1 MPPPSDMHGTL
12 VGLLVML
19 LSLGSIPGFAVA
31 EAPSSAPTSEPNDEP
46 VACEEFAQRQI
57 KLADQQLQQS
67 NYPQA
72 LKVLNSTMENCET
85 ADVREKIVEVLGE
98 WYGVLQAQ
106 GTEGLQQFLNILSNQ
121 PHVSSATKS
130 QFKRRVGAQV
140 RALIN
145 EAFDE
150 GNIRATYQR
159 CRTYSTFV
167 SDHFMAE
174 YQCGTA
180 AEEIGAQRAAISSFR
195 WLVQNWRAEQAPV
208 EWKQIASTLEELYFL
223 NGQFRDAHRLAR
235 QRAQRDPSPEAVLS
249 SLVSLRGAFLSPIL
263 QTGSTFYRN
272 SPSRRALSHIEK
284 EMQRVNFPE
293 YVNSFYLLAPDG
305 TVQRGMYGQE
315 ANQPSSA
322 LLEKATGPV
331 SLLQSSDNSNRA
343 WLVSSLGEQSL
354 VLEFSIATT
363 PDENARLESVYE
375 NVQNDDQ
382 WDKLYN
388 LEFEETTPATGSAV
402 GTLLNGASLDDQ
414 ALGRYREVFDASSLL
429 AYYCVQT
436 GDGGIQESYNFDR
449 TNLAYG
455 DEEWNRTSSTPALY
469 HQQVQYNDQTVREV
483 VWPKFVDDEW
493 TGVIRIG
500 LLLG

>member
-1 MPPPSDMHGTL
+1 
-12 VGLLVML
+12 
-19 LSLGSIPGFAVA
+19 
-31 EAPSSAPTSEPNDEP
+31 
-46 VACEEFAQRQI
+46 
-57 KLADQQLQQS
+57 
-67 NYPQA
+67 
-72 LKVLNSTMENCET
+72 
-85 ADVREKIVEVLGE
+85 
-98 WYGVLQAQ
+98 
-106 GTEGLQQFLNILSNQ
+106 
-121 PHVSSATKS
+121 
-130 QFKRRVGAQV
+130 
-140 RALIN
+140 
-145 EAFDE
+145 
-150 GNIRATYQR
+150 
-159 CRTYSTFV
+159 
-167 SDHFMAE
+167 
-174 YQCGTA
+174 
-180 AEEIGAQRAAISSFR
+180 
-195 WLVQNWRAEQAPV
+195 
-208 EWKQIASTLEELYFL
+208 
-223 NGQFRDAHRLAR
+223 
-235 QRAQRDPSPEAVLS
+235 
-249 SLVSLRGAFLSPIL
+249 
-263 QTGSTFYRN
+263 
-272 SPSRRALSHIEK
+272 
-284 EMQRVNFPE
+284 
-293 YVNSFYLLAPDG
+293 
-305 TVQRGMYGQE
+305 
-315 ANQPSSA
+315 

-388 LEFEETTPATGSAV
+388 LEFKETTPATGSAV